1 MLEREIERARWTS
14 RSTAS
19 SNADLV
25 ATLLN
30 DGALRSE
37 TIAEAMTTVDRK
49 LFLPREAQ
57 NRAYRDEP
65 LRHGVFHLS
74 APHVYCK
81 VLETLDLKPG
91 VSFLN
96 IGSGSGYISH
106 IVAAILGSGSINHGV
121 ELHQELVEFASSR
134 CSVCPALRHI
144 NYISFMQ
151 GDAFQLDPG
160 HRRYDRVYVGAG
172 SMAQYSA
179 VLHELI
185 AVGGVMVVP
194 QGNHLLCVR
203 RESDGTFSRR
213 ASQTCT
219 SNRLRCQIYEMFAIC
234 LKCMSPAAK

>member
-1 MLEREIERARWTS
+1 M
-14 RSTAS
+14 
-19 SNADLV
+19 
-25 ATLLN
+25 
-30 DGALRSE
+30 
-37 TIAEAMTTVDRK
+37 
-49 LFLPREAQ
+49 
-57 NRAYRDEP
+57 
-65 LRHGVFHLS
+65 
-74 APHVYCK
+74 
-81 VLETLDLKPG
+81 
-91 VSFLN
+91 SFLN

-203 RESDGTFSRR
+203 RESDGTFSSSSVANVHFKSLEMPNIRNVR
-213 ASQTCT
+213 DMPKVHVPCGQVIPSEKSIDYTATARVEG
-219 SNRLRCQIYEMFAIC
+219 SNIESGIVGVTQSTATL
-234 LKCMSPAAK
+234 S